1 MQIVKVN
8 AKVVQ
13 DDSGVFSEIPVLLD
27 ENKDVIQPLME
38 YALKLKRNGRSPS
51 TINNCIKATQLL
63 LEYMAANTGG
73 FNTPLFLFE
82 NFTSRLYTGTIGD

>member
-38 YALKLKRNGRSPS
+38 YALKLKG
-51 TINNCIKATQLL
+51 
-63 LEYMAANTGG
+63 
-73 FNTPLFLFE
+73 
-82 NFTSRLYTGTIGD
+82 